1 MDWVMSYMDEPDSD
15 EEMKE
20 KAGPSPFKDELPG
33 IYNLQSF
40 ITHLGASTSC
50 GHYVCHVKKD
60 GKWVYYND
68 RKVAFTTEP
77 PIGKGYMYFF
87 VKKDAF

>member
-1 MDWVMSYMDEPDSD
+1 MLHMGDPDSD

-20 KAGPSPFKDELPG
+20 GPSPFQDELPG
-33 IYNLQSF
+33 VYTLQSF

-50 GHYVCHVKKD
+50 GHYVCHIKKD
-60 GKWVYYND
+60 NNWVYFND
-68 RKVAFTTEP
+68 RKVAFTNEP